1 VLGLTR
7 YQWLVIFAAWCGWG
21 FDVFDALLFN
31 FVAPTCV
38 PVLLGLEP
46 GSVDARSATFLWT
59 GIITAILLVGWASG
73 GFLFGLVADRI
84 GRQRTLLITILLYSA
99 GSALCAVA
107 QDIWQLAAFRAIASL
122 GIGGEWAVGAAL
134 VAETVPDSRRVEAGA
149 ILFTASPLGFALAG
163 FLNYQIAGVWLADS
177 PETGWRY
184 VFLCG
189 LIPAA
194 LAILVRFFL
203 HESDR
208 WQDAAKREPPPR
220 PAALFSPALRAR
232 TTSGLFT
239 AVMALLTWWTVGAF
253 SPLLSASLAH
263 DHALLNGFDAVTS
276 KLLAEQW
283 KAESSNWFN
292 VGGLIGS
299 LLSIPLARQFS
310 RRTMFGLYYLVTL
323 VAILGVFGLELEPHA
338 RVRGFLLL
346 GIGIYGIFAV
356 FTFYLPELFPT
367 RLRALGSGVCYNS
380 GRLLTAGGAFIVGA
394 VSARAGGSTQTLLQI
409 LLWVA
414 LIPVVALVGSRRIVE
429 TRGAPLPD

>member
-220 PAALFSPALRAR
+220 PAVLFSPALRAR